1 MEAIRPDAMPAV
13 TLAPAAP
20 DLKAFVATLRG
31 RAILPSDDAY
41 DAARQLHDARFGR
54 KPAVIVKVA
63 GADDVSRAVR
73 FAAQTGR
80 EIAVRSGGHSFA
92 GHSIAD
98 NAIVID
104 LGAMKGLHIDVER
117 RLAWAQTGLTSGEVT
132 AATSAALVSP
142 RASTAAPP
150 ASHAGNGAGDGPAG
164 CGSARRRSCGWA
176 PSGSASR
183 GAGRP

>member
-1 MEAIRPDAMPAV
+1 MEAIRPDATHAL

-31 RAILPSDDAY
+31 RAILPSDEAY
-41 DAARQLHDARFGR
+41 DAARQLHNATFDR
-54 KPAVIVKVA
+54 KPAVIVKAA

-92 GHSIAD
+92 GHSVAD

-104 LGAMKGLHIDVER
+104 LGAMKGLHMDGER
-117 RLAWAQTGLTSGEVT
+117 RVVLGETGPASGGGEV
-132 AATSAALVSP
+132 
-142 RASTAAPP
+142 
-150 ASHAGNGAGDGPAG
+150 
-164 CGSARRRSCGWA
+164 
-176 PSGSASR
+176 
-183 GAGRP
+183 